1 MSTALER
8 YIETFNNDGFTVEL
22 KNVFSRPSVFIT
34 FILKKGDIDSLDL
47 SALDVDDFNSDPKLI
62 EIFENNNF
70 FGLNYPDY
78 DNGLQNVYLKAKL
91 RTNREE
97 TLKYIADNLL
107 TDVDVRNGE
116 YWMYV
121 RDREDLASFF
131 KSYSR
136 DTGPY
141 DIAKSVLSDN
151 IDYEY
156 YSETTYDV
164 YEDVISVLNEENKN
178 DLKKLIYGVIG
189 DIELDVEDFS
199 SDFFEEIAEVQANDG
214 KFKLTMEDIDS
225 LIDDKE
231 AMNEM
236 LDTDLSD
243 IKSSL
248 YSIHNNAY
256 NSAYQD
262 EVYNLV
268 FDGLDEYFSSRIS
281 EEPYNTNDGK
291 QKYRNYIRIRDFYGD
306 VTTFL
311 DNLAS
316 EWNDGNLD
324 YYGSYEAM
332 MKQLFYEEVLEEI
345 SFRIPDY
352 PDRSDVEKIINEIFG
367 DYL

>member
-8 YIETFNNDGFTVEL
+8 YIETFNSDGFTVEL

-34 FILKKGDIDSLDL
+34 FILKKGDIDSIDL
-47 SALDVDDFNSDPKLI
+47 SVLDVDDFNSDPKLI
-62 EIFENNNF
+62 EIFEDNNF
-70 FGLNYPDY
+70 FGLNYPD
-78 DNGLQNVYLKAKL
+78 
-91 RTNREE
+91 
-97 TLKYIADNLL
+97 
-107 TDVDVRNGE
+107 
-116 YWMYV
+116 
-121 RDREDLASFF
+121 F
-131 KSYSR
+131 
-136 DTGPY
+136 
-141 DIAKSVLSDN
+141 DN

-156 YSETTYDV
+156 YGNTTDDV

-178 DLKKLIYGVIG
+178 YLKKLIYGVIG

-199 SDFFEEIAEVQANDG
+199 SDFFEEIAEFQANDG

-262 EVYNLV
+262 EVYDLV
-268 FDGLDEYFSSRIS
+268 YDGLDEYFSSKIS

-291 QKYRNYIRIRDFYGD
+291 QNYRNFIRIRDFYGD

-316 EWNDGNLD
+316 EWNVGDLD

-332 MKQLFYEEVLEEI
+332 MKQLFYEGVLEEI

-352 PDRSDVEKIINEIFG
+352 PDHDDVEKIINEIFD
-367 DYL
+367 DYI